1 MPIPVITS
9 IISAISILAGSL
21 VGAYCSYIISKKMY
35 KIQLKEEH
43 DIIKDNRKYE
53 EGYRTRE
60 LCKNANI
67 LRLDIA
73 TALFQSIRSLQ
84 NKDEEKKYLYLMP
97 ISKNYSE
104 AVANLSERYSLEE
117 LSYIYQ
123 LYGII
128 EKVNRD
134 IYNWSVGDE
143 EAYYKVKAG
152 FKGVLYKIYG
162 DNYKKVL
169 KINPEDICYQ
179 ELYKNDYINKIY
191 KNLFLKLDNLCSV
204 ESISKEN
211 IYESNY

>member
-1 MPIPVITS
+1 MPVPVITS

-35 KIQLKEEH
+35 KVQLKEEH
-43 DIIKDNRKYE
+43 DIIKDNREYE
-53 EGYRTRE
+53 EGYRARE
-60 LCKNANI
+60 LCKNANV

-73 TALFQSIRSLQ
+73 TSLFQSIRSLQ
-84 NKDEEKKYLYLMP
+84 NQDEEKKYLYLMP

-104 AVANLSERYSLEE
+104 AVANLSENYSLEE

-134 IYNWSVGDE
+134 IYNWSIGDD

-152 FKGVLYKIYG
+152 FKGILYKIYG
-162 DNYKKVL
+162 ENYEKVL
-169 KINPEDICYQ
+169 KINPDNICYQ
-179 ELYKNDYINKIY
+179 ELYKNDYIDKKY
-191 KNLFLKLDNLCSV
+191 KSLFLKLDNLCLV
-204 ESISKEN
+204 EN
-211 IYESNY
+211 ILKKNLD